1 MLFVIYRIFTYCLYF
16 TVYLHTVCI
25 LQDIY
30 ILFVF
35 YSIFTYCLAWYLH
48 SVCILQYFYILLS
61 MIFAF
66 CLYSTEYLHTVC
78 ILQDIYILFSMIFT
92 YSVCIWH
99 AVISRFS
106 GDLQGDLDLHV
117 FIVMVAIF
125 VLFHVVYLITIIVKV
140 NIWRINI
147 LVVLEVN
154 CLALIDDLSLLK
166 LEQHQWYNGER
177 ARLDGCRSWVKL

>member
-1 MLFVIYRIFTYCLYF
+1 MIFT
-16 TVYLHTVCI
+16 
-25 LQDIY
+25 
-30 ILFVF
+30 
-35 YSIFTYCLAWYLH
+35 
-48 SVCILQYFYILLS
+48 
-61 MIFAF
+61 F
-66 CLYSTEYLHTVC
+66 CLYSTEYLHTAC

-117 FIVMVAIF
+117 FIAMVAIF

-140 NIWRINI
+140 NIRCINI

-166 LEQHQWYNGER
+166 LERHQWYNGER
-177 ARLDGCRSWVKL
+177 ARLDGCRWLLLLLR